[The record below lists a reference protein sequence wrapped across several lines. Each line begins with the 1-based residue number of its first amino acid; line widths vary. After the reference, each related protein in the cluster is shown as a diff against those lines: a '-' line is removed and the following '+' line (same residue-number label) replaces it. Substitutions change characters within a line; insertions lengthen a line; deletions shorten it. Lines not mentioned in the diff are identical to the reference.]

1 MARLLKVTERLRV
14 VTDFGGLVVFR
25 REGAGNGRTV
35 ALIGAAAVV
44 VVGAGVAVVMLTT
57 SHGRASAAAAAAGP
71 GTAATGGS
79 SGGGQAGT
87 VTALRVVS
95 VSPADGA
102 QDVNGAAPIRL
113 ALAAAAPGAPLPGIS
128 PDVAGT
134 WQRDGA
140 ALIFTPQTAFAP
152 HTRVTVTVPP
162 WPEAQANPA
171 QPGGAWTASFTTGTY
186 SMLRLQ
192 QVLAQLGYLPLGWA
206 ADLGGTV
213 SPGDVNAQ
221 LSAAYSP
228 PVGAFTWHRGYP
240 AALASFWRP
249 GQANLITT
257 GALMAFESEHGM
269 APDAKGK
276 VSPALWTAVLR
287 AAARQSMNA
296 NGYTYAIASKALPE
310 TLTIWHN
317 GHEVFRNE
325 ANTGIPVSPT
335 ADGTFPVYL
344 RYYFQVMKGTNP
356 DGSHYSDPVY
366 YVSYFNGGDAV
377 HYFPRSTYGW
387 PQSLGCVELPYTGAE
402 HAYPFLT
409 YGSLV
414 TVRS

>member
-1 MARLLKVTERLRV
+1 
-14 VTDFGGLVVFR
+14 VFR

-35 ALIGAAAVV
+35 ALIGAAGAV
-44 VVGAGVAVVMLTT
+44 VVGAGVAVVMLT
-57 SHGRASAAAAAAGP
+57 SAHGRAAV
-71 GTAATGGS
+71 AATGGS

-113 ALAAAAPGAPLPGIS
+113 TLAAPASGAPPRPEAQANSALPRVS

-140 ALIFTPQTAFAP
+140 ALVFTPQTGFAP
-152 HTRVTVTVPP
+152 HTRITVTMPK
-162 WPEAQANPA
+162 
-171 QPGGAWTASFTTGTY
+171 PGGAWTASFTTGTY
-186 SMLRLQ
+186 SILRLQ
-192 QVLAQLGYLPLGWA
+192 QILAQLGYLPLGWA
-206 ADLGGTV
+206 ADLGGMV
-213 SPGDVNAQ
+213 SPGDANAQ

-228 PVGAFTWHRGYP
+228 PVGGFTWHRGYP

-269 APDAKGK
+269 VPDAKGK
-276 VSPALWTAVLR
+276 VTPALWTAVLR
-287 AAARQSMNA
+287 AAAQQSMNA

-310 TLTIWHN
+310 TLTIWHD

-356 DGSHYSDPVY
+356 DGSRYSDPVY
-366 YVSYFNGGDAV
+366 FVSYFNGGDAV
-377 HYFPRSTYGW
+377 HYFPRGTYGW
-387 PQSLGCVELPYTGAE
+387 PQSLGCVELPYTAAQR
-402 HAYPFLT
+402 AYPYLT

-414 TVRS
+414 TVTS

>member
-1 MARLLKVTERLRV
+1 MARLLKVMERLRV
-14 VTDFGGLVVFR
+14 VTDLEGLVVFR

-35 ALIGAAAVV
+35 ALIGAAGAV
-44 VVGAGVAVVMLTT
+44 VVGAGVVVVMLTT
-57 SHGRASAAAAAAGP
+57 SHGRASAAAAGS
-71 GTAATGGS
+71 GITATGS

-113 ALAAAAPGAPLPGIS
+113 ALAAPAPGAPLPHIF

-162 WPEAQANPA
+162 WPKA

-213 SPGDVNAQ
+213 SPGDANAQ

-276 VSPALWTAVLR
+276 VTPALWTAVLR
-287 AAARQSMNA
+287 AAAQQSMNA

-366 YVSYFNGGDAV
+366 YVSYFDGGDAV
-377 HYFPRSTYGW
+377 HYFPRGTYGW
-387 PQSLGCVELPYTGAE
+387 PQSLGCVELPYTAAE
-402 HAYPFLT
+402 RAYPYLT

-414 TVRS
+414 TVTS